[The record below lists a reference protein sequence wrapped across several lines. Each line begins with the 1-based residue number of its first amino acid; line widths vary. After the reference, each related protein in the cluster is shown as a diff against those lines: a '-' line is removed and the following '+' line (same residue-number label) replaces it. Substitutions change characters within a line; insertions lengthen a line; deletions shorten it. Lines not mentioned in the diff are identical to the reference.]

1 MKNYEFDPRS
11 LSHLIKLN
19 DKKWIKVPKNSIDR
33 PFDIFRDPVSGCEK
47 LSYMEEYGNFEE
59 AEEAAEAYFEKNDF
73 TPQEIGKKAVY
84 VWLIDRKIGSLLQ
97 PRNLETATVDDCVLV
112 QYRVFGEPV
121 EEPFW
126 DKDDGEYVKKDV
138 RYEEVFSCLVCLV
151 KKEEEEEEEC
161 DECRLVP
168 RAED

>member
-1 MKNYEFDPRS
+1 MKNYKFDPRS
-11 LSHLIKLN
+11 LSHLIRFGDN
-19 DKKWIKVPKNSIDR
+19 SWVKVPKNTVDK
-33 PFDIFRDPVSGCEK
+33 PFDTWKDPMSGCEK

-59 AEEAAEAYFEKNDF
+59 AEEAAEAYFERNGF
-73 TPQEIGKKAVY
+73 TPQEIGKKVVY

-97 PRNLETATVDDCVLV
+97 ARNLETATVDDCVLV

-126 DKDDGEYVKKDV
+126 DKDDGEYVTRKI
-138 RYEEVFSCLVCLV
+138 RYEEVFSCLV
-151 KKEEEEEEEC
+151 KKEEEEEEC

>member
-1 MKNYEFDPRS
+1 MKFEDNG
-11 LSHLIKLN
+11 
-19 DKKWIKVPKNSIDR
+19 WVKVPKNSIDR

-47 LSYMEEYGNFEE
+47 LSYVEEYDSFEE
-59 AEEAAEAYFEKNDF
+59 ADEAAEAYFEKNGF

-84 VWLIDRKIGSLLQ
+84 VWLIDRKIGNFLQ
-97 PRNLETATVDDCVLV
+97 ARNLETAIVDDCVLV

-121 EEPFW
+121 EEQVW
-126 DKDDGEYVKKDV
+126 DKDDGEYVPKKT
-138 RYEEVFSCLVCLV
+138 RREKVFSCLV

-168 RAED
+168 RAKD

>member
-1 MKNYEFDPRS
+1 MKN
-11 LSHLIKLN
+11 
-19 DKKWIKVPKNSIDR
+19 KVDR
-33 PFDIFRDPVSGCEK
+33 PFDTLRDPVSGCEK
-47 LSYMEEYGNFEE
+47 LSYMEEYDSFDE
-59 AEEAAEAYFEKNDF
+59 ANEAAEAYFEKNGF

-97 PRNLETATVDDCVLV
+97 ARNLETAIVDDCVLV

-126 DKDDGEYVKKDV
+126 DKDDGEYVPKKTF
-138 RYEEVFSCLVCLV
+138 REKVFSCLV
-151 KKEEEEEEEC
+151 KNEEEEEEEC

-168 RAED
+168 REKD

>member
-1 MKNYEFDPRS
+1 MKNYYFDPRR
-11 LSHLIKLN
+11 LSHLIRFE
-19 DKKWIKVPKNSIDR
+19 DKSQIKVQKNKVDK
-33 PFDIFRDPVSGCEK
+33 PFNTWKDPMSGCEK

-59 AEEAAEAYFEKNDF
+59 AEEAAESYFERNGF
-73 TPQEIGKKAVY
+73 TPQEIGKKVVY
-84 VWLIDRKIGSLLQ
+84 VWLIDRKIRSFLQ
-97 PRNLETATVDDCVLV
+97 ARDLETAIVDDCVLV

-126 DKDDGEYVKKDV
+126 DKDDGEYVPRKT
-138 RYEEVFSCLVCLV
+138 RYEEVFSCLV

-168 RAED
+168 RAEN

>member
-1 MKNYEFDPRS
+1 MKNYDFDPKS

-19 DKKWIKVPKNSIDR
+19 DKKWIKVPKNSIDK
-33 PFDIFRDPVSGCEK
+33 PFNTWKDPVSGYEK

-59 AEEAAEAYFEKNDF
+59 AEEAAEEWFEKNGF

-84 VWLIDRKIGSLLQ
+84 VWLIDRKIRSLLQ
-97 PRNLETATVDDCVLV
+97 ARDLETAIVDDCVLV
-112 QYRVFGEPV
+112 QYRVFKKPV

-138 RYEEVFSCLVCLV
+138 RYEEVFSCLV
-151 KKEEEEEEEC
+151 KKEEEEEEC

>member
-1 MKNYEFDPRS
+1 MKNYEFDIRG
-11 LSHLIKLN
+11 LSHLIRIG
-19 DKKWIKVPKNSIDR
+19 DKGWVKVPKNPVDK
-33 PFDIFRDPVSGCEK
+33 PFSTWRDPMSGREK
-47 LSYMEEYGNFEE
+47 LSYIEEYDSFEE
-59 AEEAAEAYFEKNDF
+59 ADEAAEEYFERNGF
-73 TPQEIGKKAVY
+73 TPQEIGKKMIY

-97 PRNLETATVDDCVLV
+97 ARDLENATVDDCVLV

-121 EEPFW
+121 EEQVW
-126 DKDDGEYVKKDV
+126 DKDDGEYVPKKV
-138 RYEEVFSCLVCLV
+138 RYEEVFSCLV

>member
-1 MKNYEFDPRS
+1 MKNYY
-11 LSHLIKLN
+11 
-19 DKKWIKVPKNSIDR
+19 IDR

-47 LSYMEEYGNFEE
+47 ISYVEEYDSFEE
-59 AEEAAEAYFEKNDF
+59 ADEAAEAYFEKNGF

-84 VWLIDRKIGSLLQ
+84 VWLIDRKIGSFLQ
-97 PRNLETATVDDCVLV
+97 ARDLENAIFDDCVLV
-112 QYRVFGEPV
+112 QYRVFDEPV
-121 EEPFW
+121 EEQVW
-126 DKDDGEYVKKDV
+126 DKDDGEYVPKKV
-138 RYEEVFSCLVCLV
+138 RYEKVFSCLV

>member
-1 MKNYEFDPRS
+1 MKNYDFDPRS
-11 LSHLIKLN
+11 LSHLIRFEEN
-19 DKKWIKVPKNSIDR
+19 GWVKVPKNSVDR
-33 PFDIFRDPVSGCEK
+33 PFDTFKDPVSGCEK
-47 LSYMEEYGNFEE
+47 LSYMEEYENFEE
-59 AEEAAEAYFEKNDF
+59 ADEAAEAWFEKNGF
-73 TPQEIGKKAVY
+73 TPQEIGKKVVY

-97 PRNLETATVDDCVLV
+97 ARNLETAIVDDCVLV

-126 DKDDGEYVKKDV
+126 DKDDGEYVTRKTRREK
-138 RYEEVFSCLVCLV
+138 VFSCLV

-168 RAED
+168 RTED

>member
-1 MKNYEFDPRS
+1 MKNYEFDPKS
-11 LSHLIKLN
+11 LSHLIRFE
-19 DKKWIKVPKNSIDR
+19 DKSWVKVPKNKVDK
-33 PFDIFRDPVSGCEK
+33 PFNTWRDPMSGREK

-59 AEEAAEAYFEKNDF
+59 AEEAADVWFERKGF
-73 TPQEIGKKAVY
+73 TPQEIGKKVVY

-97 PRNLETATVDDCVLV
+97 ARDLETATVDDCVLV

-126 DKDDGEYVKKDV
+126 DKDDGEYVTRKT
-138 RYEEVFSCLVCLV
+138 RYEDVFSCLV

-168 RAED
+168 RTED

>member
-1 MKNYEFDPRS
+1 MKNYDFDIRG

-19 DKKWIKVPKNSIDR
+19 DKGWVKVPKNKVDR
-33 PFDIFRDPVSGCEK
+33 PFDTWKDPMSGCEK
-47 LSYMEEYGNFEE
+47 LSYMEEYDSFDEADEASEE
-59 AEEAAEAYFEKNDF
+59 YFEKNGF
-73 TPQEIGKKAVY
+73 TPQEIGKKIIY
-84 VWLIDRKIGSLLQ
+84 IWPIDRKIGSLLQ
-97 PRNLETATVDDCVLV
+97 ARNLETAIVDDCVLV

-126 DKDDGEYVKKDV
+126 EKDDGEYVPKKT
-138 RYEEVFSCLVCLV
+138 RREKVFSCLV
-151 KKEEEEEEEC
+151 KKEEEEEEC

>member
-1 MKNYEFDPRS
+1 MKNYYFDPRS
-11 LSHLIKLN
+11 LSHLIRFE
-19 DKKWIKVPKNSIDR
+19 DKSWVKVPKNKVDK
-33 PFDIFRDPVSGCEK
+33 PFNTWKDPMSGCEK

-59 AEEAAEAYFEKNDF
+59 AEEAAESYFERNGF
-73 TPQEIGKKAVY
+73 TPQEIGKKVVY
-84 VWLIDRKIGSLLQ
+84 VWLIDRKIRSFLQ
-97 PRNLETATVDDCVLV
+97 ARDLETAIVDDCVLV

-126 DKDDGEYVKKDV
+126 DKDDGEYVPRKT
-138 RYEEVFSCLVCLV
+138 RYEEVFSCLV

-168 RAED
+168 RAEN

>member
-1 MKNYEFDPRS
+1 MKNYYFDPRS
-11 LSHLIKLN
+11 LSHLIRFE
-19 DKKWIKVPKNSIDR
+19 DKSWVKVPKYKVDK
-33 PFDIFRDPVSGCEK
+33 PFNTWKDPMSGCEK

-59 AEEAAEAYFEKNDF
+59 AEEAAESYFERNGF
-73 TPQEIGKKAVY
+73 TPQEIGKKVVY
-84 VWLIDRKIGSLLQ
+84 VWLIDRKIRSFLQ
-97 PRNLETATVDDCVLV
+97 ARDLETAIVDDCVLV

-126 DKDDGEYVKKDV
+126 DKDDGEYVPRKT
-138 RYEEVFSCLVCLV
+138 RYEEVFSCLV

-168 RAED
+168 RAEN

>member
-1 MKNYEFDPRS
+1 MKNYYKFDP
-11 LSHLIKLN
+11 
-19 DKKWIKVPKNSIDR
+19 KKWSHFMRFEDNGWVKFPKNTVDK
-33 PFDIFRDPVSGCEK
+33 PFDTWKDPVSGCEK
-47 LSYMEEYGNFEE
+47 LSYMEEYGNFDE
-59 AEEAAEAYFEKNDF
+59 AEEAAEEWFEKNGF
-73 TPQEIGKKAVY
+73 TPQEIGKNTVY

-97 PRNLETATVDDCVLV
+97 AKNLETAIIDDCVLV

-126 DKDDGEYVKKDV
+126 DKDDGEYVPKKT
-138 RYEEVFSCLVCLV
+138 RREKVFSCLV

>member
-1 MKNYEFDPRS
+1 MKNCEFDKKGF
-11 LSHLIKLN
+11 SHFMRFEDN
-19 DKKWIKVPKNSIDR
+19 SWVKVPKNQVDR
-33 PFDIFRDPVSGCEK
+33 PFDTWKDPMSGFEK

-73 TPQEIGKKAVY
+73 TPQEIGKKMVY
-84 VWLIDRKIGSLLQ
+84 VWLINRKVGSLLQ
-97 PRNLETATVDDCVLV
+97 ARNLETATVDDCVLV

-121 EEPFW
+121 EEQVW
-126 DKDDGEYVKKDV
+126 DKDDGEYVTKKT
-138 RYEEVFSCLVCLV
+138 RYEKVFSCLV
-151 KKEEEEEEEC
+151 KKEAEEEEC

>member
-1 MKNYEFDPRS
+1 MKNYYFDPRS
-11 LSHLIKLN
+11 LSHLIRFE
-19 DKKWIKVPKNSIDR
+19 DKSWVKVPKNKVDK
-33 PFDIFRDPVSGCEK
+33 PFNTWKDPMSGCEK

-59 AEEAAEAYFEKNDF
+59 AEEAAESYFERNGF
-73 TPQEIGKKAVY
+73 TPQEIGKKVVY
-84 VWLIDRKIGSLLQ
+84 VWLIDRKIRSFLQ
-97 PRNLETATVDDCVLV
+97 ARDLETAIVDDCVLV

-126 DKDDGEYVKKDV
+126 DKDDGEYVPRKT
-138 RYEEVFSCLVCLV
+138 RYEEVFSCLV

>member
-1 MKNYEFDPRS
+1 MKNF
-11 LSHLIKLN
+11 SHFMRFEDN
-19 DKKWIKVPKNSIDR
+19 SWVKVPKNQVDR

-47 LSYMEEYGNFEE
+47 LSYMEEYDSFDE
-59 AEEAAEAYFEKNDF
+59 ANEAAEAYFEKNGF

-97 PRNLETATVDDCVLV
+97 ARNLETAIVDDCVLV

-126 DKDDGEYVKKDV
+126 DKDDGEYVPKKT
-138 RYEEVFSCLVCLV
+138 RHEKVFSCLV